1 MGFNNPAEALTWVY
15 AAVAYSLMRPPR
27 IFVRVIH
34 RIANGTGGTRV
45 TVAGGRRIV
54 VHAADGTELWR
65 TDTAPSTITG
75 LTWIRGGREVAASAC
90 GGVYRFAPHSTAPTG
105 HLAYPGSHLA
115 VAATPDNKWICT
127 GNQDRTVHIWRTR
140 DASELEMAGYPD
152 KVTRLGFDP
161 ADWYLANNGA
171 ADVTVWDFSGKGPGG
186 TSPRQLRG
194 HDSVTD
200 LAWQTAP
207 APKEACACGSRRP
220 VSRDAVGVRGSG
232 SISARLSLLSPGWTP
247 IGSSA

>member
-1 MGFNNPAEALTWVY
+1 MGKPRPLHQNRPSHLHHHIASLDRALPNLNY
-15 AAVAYSLMRPPR
+15 AAL
-27 IFVRVIH
+27 
-34 RIANGTGGTRV
+34 
-45 TVAGGRRIV
+45 
-54 VHAADGTELWR
+54 
-65 TDTAPSTITG
+65 
-75 LTWIRGGREVAASAC
+75 
-90 GGVYRFAPHSTAPTG
+90 
-105 HLAYPGSHLA
+105 
-115 VAATPDNKWICT
+115 
-127 GNQDRTVHIWRTR
+127 
-140 DASELEMAGYPD
+140 MAGYPD